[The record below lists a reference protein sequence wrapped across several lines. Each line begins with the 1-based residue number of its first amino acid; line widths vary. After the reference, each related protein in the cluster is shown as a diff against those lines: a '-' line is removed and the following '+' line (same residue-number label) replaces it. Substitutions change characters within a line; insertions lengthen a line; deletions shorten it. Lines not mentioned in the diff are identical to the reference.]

1 MARVVCITSAI
12 AKSSVG
18 PQPAPTPVVKGL
30 RGSKASTLAPPRS
43 LGLSLGWGNLPSPQ
57 QFTLG
62 KLLDTSPVGKVTLTE
77 LLTMV
82 DQLTQER
89 SKTAQLSKDNAALKS
104 RVSSLQ
110 SSLVQAENANAASA
124 DTILRLQAE
133 VASASHLDRLARG
146 SEFLSARKE
155 VASLSVSIVVP
166 NPCSTFGLVSSPCS
180 GFGLI
185 GIQCCPA
192 LQVCALP
199 KQVRHFTSERVP
211 GK

>member
-1 MARVVCITSAI
+1 MARLVCITSAI

-30 RGSKASTLAPPRS
+30 RGSKASPLAPPRS
-43 LGLSLGWGNLPSPQ
+43 LGLSLGWGLPTPQ
-57 QFTLG
+57 QYTIG

-89 SKTAQLSKDNAALKS
+89 SKAAQLSKENAALKS
-104 RVSSLQ
+104 RVSALQ
-110 SSLVQAENANAASA
+110 SSLVQAENANAASV

-146 SEFLSARKE
+146 SEFLSVRKE
-155 VASLSVSIVVP
+155 AASLSDQVARLSMDLKKVQAERD
-166 NPCSTFGLVSSPCS
+166 TLH
-180 GFGLI
+180 
-185 GIQCCPA
+185 A
-192 LQVCALP
+192 DLQVCRAGGAAL
-199 KQVRHFTSERVP
+199 
-211 GK
+211 